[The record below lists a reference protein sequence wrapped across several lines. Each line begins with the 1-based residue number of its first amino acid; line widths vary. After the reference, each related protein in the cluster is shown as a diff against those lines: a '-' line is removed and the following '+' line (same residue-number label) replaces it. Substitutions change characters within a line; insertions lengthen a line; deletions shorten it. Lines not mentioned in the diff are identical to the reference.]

1 MEDEKM
7 DIQARDDS
15 AAIGRDDAGI
25 GEQFD
30 IIADFA
36 ISVGG
41 VKNGDRVAH
50 VAVCDGRLSKKLHR
64 LCAQDIPLDRW
75 KALATGSMDVIFV
88 SMALHHVNFPAQ
100 MIFDMK
106 RILRPYG
113 RLVVTEMSRYGNDLL
128 KRDCLNR
135 WTGFYTTDIRH
146 WLKTAGFSNII
157 ANPVPYQLLGLDA
170 NFIRENW
177 GADIFLATGTA

>member
-1 MEDEKM
+1 MEDGKM
-7 DIQARDDS
+7 DIQTRDDS
-15 AAIGRDDAGI
+15 AILGRAAAGI
-25 GEQFD
+25 GEHLET
-30 IIADFA
+30 IADFT
-36 ISVGG
+36 ISIGG

-64 LCAQDIPLDRW
+64 LGAQDISLDRW

-88 SMALHHVNFPAQ
+88 SMALHHVNFPAR
-100 MIFDMK
+100 MISDMK
-106 RILRPYG
+106 RILRPDG
-113 RLVVTEMSRYGNDLL
+113 RLVVTEMGRYGNDLL

-146 WLKTAGFSNII
+146 WLKKAGFSNII
-157 ANPVPYQLLGLDA
+157 VNPVPYRFLGLDA